1 MSREGSAL
9 LATRAWQ
16 GLGCAS
22 GAPSARPLLS
32 ERLWAARRTQRP
44 WRRGANEGVQL
55 QRTRDNALSVPA
67 VMMQGPCSR
76 HQHGAC
82 TCTSPGHPGRG
93 SPRPPPMAS
102 DEHEHPLAPN
112 PLAAAWSIASPQ
124 REPVTG
130 GVDYPSV
137 RYSASSVM
145 YNGEMIV
152 THGYFYDHGNR
163 HPAWQSNAW
172 AFNIK
177 LQTWRKIH
185 EGERAGAP
193 SARYCSSAVLFE
205 HGLWLFGGDDGGHK
219 TSMNNYIFNAHFD
232 ELWRFDLRSYQWRKV
247 EPRAGPRP
255 PKRALHSAVEVSPR
269 PNPNPDPNPTL
280 SPPSR
285 CRVWGEGEGL
295 G

>member
-1 MSREGSAL
+1 
-9 LATRAWQ
+9 
-16 GLGCAS
+16 
-22 GAPSARPLLS
+22 
-32 ERLWAARRTQRP
+32 
-44 WRRGANEGVQL
+44 
-55 QRTRDNALSVPA
+55 
-67 VMMQGPCSR
+67 
-76 HQHGAC
+76 
-82 TCTSPGHPGRG
+82 
-93 SPRPPPMAS
+93 MAS

-130 GVDYPSV
+130 GADYPSV

-177 LQTWRKIH
+177 QQTWRKIH

-219 TSMNNYIFNAHFD
+219 TSMHNYIFNAHFD
-232 ELWRFDLRSYQWRKV
+232 ELWRLDLRSYQWRKV
-247 EPRAGPRP
+247 P
-255 PKRALHSAVEVSPR
+255 SP
-269 PNPNPDPNPTL
+269 
-280 SPPSR
+280 
-285 CRVWGEGEGL
+285 GL
-295 G
+295 GLGLGLGLG

>member
-1 MSREGSAL
+1 
-9 LATRAWQ
+9 
-16 GLGCAS
+16 
-22 GAPSARPLLS
+22 
-32 ERLWAARRTQRP
+32 
-44 WRRGANEGVQL
+44 
-55 QRTRDNALSVPA
+55 
-67 VMMQGPCSR
+67 
-76 HQHGAC
+76 
-82 TCTSPGHPGRG
+82 
-93 SPRPPPMAS
+93 MAS

-130 GVDYPSV
+130 GADYPSV

-145 YNGEMIV
+145 YNGEMII

-172 AFNIK
+172 AFNIQQK
-177 LQTWRKIH
+177 TWRKIH

-232 ELWRFDLRSYQWRKV
+232 ELWRLDLRSYQWRKV
-247 EPRAGPRP
+247 
-255 PKRALHSAVEVSPR
+255 
-269 PNPNPDPNPTL
+269 PT
-280 SPPSR
+280 R
-285 CRVWGEGEGL
+285 GWG
-295 G
+295 

>member
-1 MSREGSAL
+1 
-9 LATRAWQ
+9 
-16 GLGCAS
+16 
-22 GAPSARPLLS
+22 
-32 ERLWAARRTQRP
+32 
-44 WRRGANEGVQL
+44 
-55 QRTRDNALSVPA
+55 
-67 VMMQGPCSR
+67 
-76 HQHGAC
+76 
-82 TCTSPGHPGRG
+82 
-93 SPRPPPMAS
+93 MAS

-112 PLAAAWSIASPQ
+112 PLPAAWSIASPQ

-130 GVDYPSV
+130 GADYPSV

-177 LQTWRKIH
+177 QQTWRKIH

-232 ELWRFDLRSYQWRKV
+232 ELWRLDLRSYQWRKV
-247 EPRAGPRP
+247 GRGQG
-255 PKRALHSAVEVSPR
+255 KGSS
-269 PNPNPDPNPTL
+269 
-280 SPPSR
+280 
-285 CRVWGEGEGL
+285 
-295 G
+295 